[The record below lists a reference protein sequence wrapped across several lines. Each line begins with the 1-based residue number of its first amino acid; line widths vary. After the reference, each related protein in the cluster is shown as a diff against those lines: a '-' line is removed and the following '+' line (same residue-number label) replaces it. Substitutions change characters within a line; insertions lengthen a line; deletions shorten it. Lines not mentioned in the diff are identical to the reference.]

1 MKKRIVSMFTSM
13 LLVFSMV
20 SYVPNVNAKA
30 DDITEERN
38 GEITTGSGDVSIE
51 GTNSFGNMLT
61 SSLDEKMDEQE
72 ANNGYNVFSVEMADT
87 TVAAVEFET
96 LEDCTLVVGIYDEA
110 GEAMLASGSTEVI
123 SGETDVYVDIETDSM
138 PEYFYLRAF
147 LVDTECF
154 RPLCAAYESPNY
166 TQEMQEFLQKT
177 TDDFDQDRVL
187 NLDED
192 KTNNFAVYS
201 EDTKIISQAEGTNEV
216 VSADDENNIYVIEN
230 ADSSI
235 TSLQPGETFA
245 YEYGEGD
252 VLIVKVNT
260 ISINGTTVTIKG
272 EETSLEETFDYVKID
287 TQQETGDAE
296 IDTNGC
302 DDSLEY
308 MGTISEN
315 ENSRTST
322 YAIDV
327 DTGASTKLSYKFLGN
342 DEDGPKVTGSFSL
355 GVGVNVKTYI
365 SFSYQYIEIAFNSD
379 MKLELAF
386 EDKVEI
392 KIPIGK
398 VTFIPFPGIN
408 IGCDLNFLASI
419 AGKISFSATLEYTS
433 IGFSYSSDTG
443 FKNLVK
449 KPNLDID
456 KEIQAEIKVFI
467 GISLAP
473 NVSLISSKIAKAEL
487 DLKAGAEIAAEAT
500 LATSS
505 DSVKHDCSICFDGE
519 IAPKVEM
526 GVKLKLLDNSKLSL
540 DIKML
545 DFKFTSADFY
555 FSVDKKEFGW
565 GGCPYKKY
573 KINITVLDQE
583 ADPVENAKVEI
594 DDSIVCNELITNKD
608 GKTSL
613 YLPNGKYKVTV
624 EKNSAK
630 VKRKFAVLDNAKSL
644 PVELSTNNNQSGN
657 DKISTD
663 DCKLSLGMGDSAII
677 TESGNLYMWGSN
689 SRGEL
694 GNGTT
699 TDSYTPIKIMDNI
712 KSVSLGSSSS
722 AAITEIGEL
731 YTWGDNSDGTLGDGT
746 TIDRYYPIKIMDN
759 VASVSVSSSVSA
771 AITEDG
777 SLYMWGYNNGGRLGN
792 GYGNGIVA
800 TPIKILDNVKS
811 VSLGNSHSA
820 AITKDGDLYTWG
832 FNDCGQLGNGTT
844 TDSYTPI
851 KIMDNVKSVSLGSLN
866 SAAITKDGRLYVWG
880 NNDHG
885 EVGNGTTTDMCV
897 PIKIMDNV
905 KSVSLGSI
913 SAAITETGEL
923 YMWGENYCGLLGN
936 GTTADSYTPMKIM
949 DKVVSFNIGHALAM
963 AITKDGGL
971 YTWGANTNGQLGDGT
986 TSQWVIRSI
995 PAKILDNVKSV
1006 SLGNSHSAAITKD
1019 GSLYTW
1025 GYNGSGQLGNGIT
1038 TDSSIPIKIT
1048 IPAATTAIS
1057 AMSPSVMLF
1066 TEMSVRTT
1074 KSFSDLKTNE
1084 VYNIYAIKSQSAET
1098 LLDSDNLLYITQAVS
1113 DENGELSVA
1122 YGLAEKYDD
1131 AVWLA
1136 VPMTQT
1142 DISSADVAL
1151 GDLEYTGNEQFV
1163 EPVVTFDGEVL
1174 AEGKAYYL
1182 ERDYSATDPGKYTVI
1197 ITGMGLYTGSI
1208 EVSYSVNDV
1217 GYDVAG
1223 NVTSFGS
1230 NEKDLTTITL
1240 MTEGNSEP
1248 TYSITVGGIGTVK
1261 YSIPNVMTGK
1271 YTLIISK
1278 KNHVT
1283 RTYKVS
1289 VDDKDIVQDLKIHL
1303 IGDINGDGKI
1313 TISDVAKTTSHIRGK
1328 VLLEDYD
1335 FAVADINGDGKVT
1348 VSDKAK
1354 INAHM
1359 RGKSSLWK

>member
-386 EDKVEI
+386 EDKFEI

-820 AITKDGDLYTWG
+820 AITKDG
-832 FNDCGQLGNGTT
+832 
-844 TDSYTPI
+844 
-851 KIMDNVKSVSLGSLN
+851 
-866 SAAITKDGRLYVWG
+866 
-880 NNDHG
+880 
-885 EVGNGTTTDMCV
+885 
-897 PIKIMDNV
+897 
-905 KSVSLGSI
+905 
-913 SAAITETGEL
+913 
-923 YMWGENYCGLLGN
+923 
-936 GTTADSYTPMKIM
+936 
-949 DKVVSFNIGHALAM
+949 
-963 AITKDGGL
+963 
-971 YTWGANTNGQLGDGT
+971 
-986 TSQWVIRSI
+986 
-995 PAKILDNVKSV
+995 
-1006 SLGNSHSAAITKD
+1006 
-1019 GSLYTW
+1019 SLYTW

-1066 TEMSVRTT
+1066 TEMSVSTT

>member
-20 SYVPNVNAKA
+20 SYVPNVSAKA

-287 TQQETGDAE
+287 TQQETGNAE

-820 AITKDGDLYTWG
+820 AITKDG
-832 FNDCGQLGNGTT
+832 
-844 TDSYTPI
+844 
-851 KIMDNVKSVSLGSLN
+851 
-866 SAAITKDGRLYVWG
+866 
-880 NNDHG
+880 
-885 EVGNGTTTDMCV
+885 
-897 PIKIMDNV
+897 
-905 KSVSLGSI
+905 
-913 SAAITETGEL
+913 
-923 YMWGENYCGLLGN
+923 
-936 GTTADSYTPMKIM
+936 
-949 DKVVSFNIGHALAM
+949 
-963 AITKDGGL
+963 
-971 YTWGANTNGQLGDGT
+971 
-986 TSQWVIRSI
+986 
-995 PAKILDNVKSV
+995 
-1006 SLGNSHSAAITKD
+1006 
-1019 GSLYTW
+1019 SLYTW

-1066 TEMSVRTT
+1066 TEMSVSTT

>member
-1 MKKRIVSMFTSM
+1 M
-13 LLVFSMV
+13 
-20 SYVPNVNAKA
+20 
-30 DDITEERN
+30 
-38 GEITTGSGDVSIE
+38 
-51 GTNSFGNMLT
+51 
-61 SSLDEKMDEQE
+61 
-72 ANNGYNVFSVEMADT
+72 
-87 TVAAVEFET
+87 
-96 LEDCTLVVGIYDEA
+96 
-110 GEAMLASGSTEVI
+110 
-123 SGETDVYVDIETDSM
+123 
-138 PEYFYLRAF
+138 
-147 LVDTECF
+147 
-154 RPLCAAYESPNY
+154 
-166 TQEMQEFLQKT
+166 
-177 TDDFDQDRVL
+177 
-187 NLDED
+187 
-192 KTNNFAVYS
+192 
-201 EDTKIISQAEGTNEV
+201 
-216 VSADDENNIYVIEN
+216 
-230 ADSSI
+230 
-235 TSLQPGETFA
+235 QPGETFA

-252 VLIVKVNT
+252 VMIVKVNT

-820 AITKDGDLYTWG
+820 AITKDG
-832 FNDCGQLGNGTT
+832 
-844 TDSYTPI
+844 
-851 KIMDNVKSVSLGSLN
+851 
-866 SAAITKDGRLYVWG
+866 
-880 NNDHG
+880 
-885 EVGNGTTTDMCV
+885 
-897 PIKIMDNV
+897 
-905 KSVSLGSI
+905 
-913 SAAITETGEL
+913 
-923 YMWGENYCGLLGN
+923 
-936 GTTADSYTPMKIM
+936 
-949 DKVVSFNIGHALAM
+949 
-963 AITKDGGL
+963 
-971 YTWGANTNGQLGDGT
+971 
-986 TSQWVIRSI
+986 
-995 PAKILDNVKSV
+995 
-1006 SLGNSHSAAITKD
+1006 
-1019 GSLYTW
+1019 SLYTW

-1066 TEMSVRTT
+1066 TEMSVSTT

>member
-1 MKKRIVSMFTSM
+1 MKKRIVSMLTSM
-13 LLVFSMV
+13 LLVFSLMT
-20 SYVPNVNAKA
+20 YVPDVNAKA
-30 DDITEERN
+30 DNTTEERN

-154 RPLCAAYESPNY
+154 CPLCAAYESPNY

-201 EDTKIISQAEGTNEV
+201 EDTTVISQAEGTNEV

-260 ISINGTTVTIKG
+260 ISVNGTTATIKG

-315 ENSRTST
+315 ENSRIST
-322 YAIDV
+322 HAIDV

-342 DEDGPKVTGSFSL
+342 DEDGPKVTGSISI
-355 GVGVNVKTYI
+355 GVGVSVKTYI

-392 KIPIGK
+392 EIPIGK

-419 AGKISFSATLEYTS
+419 AGKISFTATLECTS

-505 DSVKHDCSICFDGE
+505 NSVKHDCSICFDGE

-526 GVKLKLLDNSKLSL
+526 SVKLKLLDNSKLSL

-573 KINITVLDQE
+573 KIDITVLDQE

-594 DDSIVCNELITNKD
+594 DDSVVCNELITNKD
-608 GKTSL
+608 GKVSL
-613 YLPNGKYKVTV
+613 YLPAGKFKTIISKDGYNNVNKKFTVDENRTSIKVYLNNSNSELNIANAIFASDYIYHFWEDDDGSIKCSIDRYVGSKSIVNIPKKINGYDV
-624 EKNSAK
+624 ENIMPDSFSANK
-630 VKRKFAVLDNAKSL
+630 IVNKIIVPETVKRIGESAFSGCSNLAYIELPKTLLILQERAFEGCSSLKSITIPGGIDYIPAYLCWECSSLEEVIIPDGIKTIGDSSFYFTNIKNVFLPDSTEQVGAYAFGLAIEYVSLPDSTEYNSGGWFGLDDSFVNYGHGGKVEFDFRSTQKLAKEVNKSILDNDDYLCESL
-644 PVELSTNNNQSGN
+644 DAPVVFATV
-657 DKISTD
+657 D
-663 DCKLSLGMGDSAII
+663 
-677 TESGNLYMWGSN
+677 
-689 SRGEL
+689 
-694 GNGTT
+694 
-699 TDSYTPIKIMDNI
+699 
-712 KSVSLGSSSS
+712 
-722 AAITEIGEL
+722 
-731 YTWGDNSDGTLGDGT
+731 
-746 TIDRYYPIKIMDN
+746 TIDRTMYRAYFEN
-759 VASVSVSSSVSA
+759 VTPNEIYNVYILKSLKSEDIFSSEN
-771 AITEDG
+771 I
-777 SLYMWGYNNGGRLGN
+777 LYVNQY
-792 GYGNGIVA
+792 IVDEYSDV
-800 TPIKILDNVKS
+800 LD
-811 VSLGNSHSA
+811 
-820 AITKDGDLYTWG
+820 IY
-832 FNDCGQLGNGTT
+832 
-844 TDSYTPI
+844 YTP
-851 KIMDNVKSVSLGSLN
+851 
-866 SAAITKDGRLYVWG
+866 T
-880 NNDHG
+880 
-885 EVGNGTTTDMCV
+885 
-897 PIKIMDNV
+897 
-905 KSVSLGSI
+905 
-913 SAAITETGEL
+913 
-923 YMWGENYCGLLGN
+923 ENY
-936 GTTADSYTPMKIM
+936 DE
-949 DKVVSFNIGHALAM
+949 
-963 AITKDGGL
+963 AI
-971 YTWGANTNGQLGDGT
+971 A
-986 TSQWVIRSI
+986 
-995 PAKILDNVKSV
+995 
-1006 SLGNSHSAAITKD
+1006 
-1019 GSLYTW
+1019 
-1025 GYNGSGQLGNGIT
+1025 
-1038 TDSSIPIKIT
+1038 
-1048 IPAATTAIS
+1048 
-1057 AMSPSVMLF
+1057 F
-1066 TEMSVRTT
+1066 
-1074 KSFSDLKTNE
+1074 
-1084 VYNIYAIKSQSAET
+1084 
-1098 LLDSDNLLYITQAVS
+1098 
-1113 DENGELSVA
+1113 
-1122 YGLAEKYDD
+1122 
-1131 AVWLA
+1131 A
-1136 VPMTQT
+1136 VPMSLL
-1142 DISSADVAL
+1142 DISNAEISVDNL
-1151 GDLEYTGNEQFV
+1151 NYTGEEQFIN
-1163 EPVVTFDGEVL
+1163 PRVTLDEKVL
-1174 AEGKAYYL
+1174 IEGMDYYL
-1182 ERDYSATDPGKYTVI
+1182 DGDYSATDPGKYTVI

-1230 NEKDLTTITL
+1230 NETDLTTITL

-1261 YSIPNVMTGK
+1261 YSISNVMTGK